1 VLPNRR
7 SSAFV
12 RQPPGYSATGRP
24 PLQLMK
30 KEDIWRGLQA
40 TAKGALS
47 TRDYRAP
54 ALAKRLA
61 GIGLEAGQIVSANR
75 RSLAVVWIPGVEI
88 FPRTIHVQR
97 HRGLFGEFARRDEG
111 VLANLKFWPRQWATA
126 RMFANTAKGF
136 HVHPP
141 FIPAGEDPARSLRR
155 RFVRKGTASPDY
167 EAEQWDVMFFVQGRV
182 EMILRDVREGF
193 RSRIMHFFIDGDNH
207 RGPNNVA
214 VVIPPGAAHALRAA
228 GADDADKGCGT
239 STNFEAAF
247 EGRIAS
253 DVESA
258 LLPES

>member
-1 VLPNRR
+1 
-7 SSAFV
+7 
-12 RQPPGYSATGRP
+12 
-24 PLQLMK
+24 MK
-30 KEDIWRGLQA
+30 KQDLWRGLQP
-40 TAKGALS
+40 TAKSALG

-61 GIGLEAGQIVSANR
+61 GVGVEAGQIVSANR
-75 RSLAVVWIPGVEI
+75 RSLAAVWIPGVEI
-88 FPRTIHVQR
+88 FPRTIYVQR

-111 VLANLKFWPRQWATA
+111 LLANLKFWPRQWATA

-141 FIPAGEDPARSLRR
+141 FIPEGEDAAKWLRR
-155 RFVRKGTASPDY
+155 QFAKKTLANY

-193 RSRIMHFFIDGDNH
+193 RGRIMHFYIDGDNH
-207 RGPNNVA
+207 RSSNNVA
-214 VVIPPGAAHALRAA
+214 VVIPPGVAHALRVE
-228 GADDADKGCGT
+228 GSEDAIMVYGT
-239 STNFEAAF
+239 STNFEPAF

-258 LLPES
+258 LLPESWRSFLAE

>member
-1 VLPNRR
+1 MKN
-7 SSAFV
+7 SSCESYF
-12 RQPPGYSATGRP
+12 YK
-24 PLQLMK
+24 MK
-30 KEDIWRGLQA
+30 KEDIWRGLQPA
-40 TAKGALS
+40 AVAALS

-61 GIGLEAGQIVSANR
+61 GGGVEAGQIVSANR
-75 RSLAVVWIPGVEI
+75 RSLAAIWIPGVEI
-88 FPRTIHVQR
+88 FARAIHVQR
-97 HRGLFGEFARRDEG
+97 QRGLFGELARRDEG
-111 VLANLKFWPRQWATA
+111 VLGSLKFWPKQWATA

-141 FIPAGEDPARSLRR
+141 FVPEGEDPAKWLRR
-155 RFVRKGTASPDY
+155 RFSGRANVASNY

-214 VVIPPGAAHALRAA
+214 VVIPPGVAHAVRVE
-228 GADDADKGCGT
+228 GSEDAIMVYGT
-239 STNFEAAF
+239 STNFEPAF

-258 LLPES
+258 LLPESWRSFLAE

>member
-1 VLPNRR
+1 
-7 SSAFV
+7 
-12 RQPPGYSATGRP
+12 
-24 PLQLMK
+24 MK

-40 TAKGALS
+40 TAKGVLG

-54 ALAKRLA
+54 TLAKQIA
-61 GIGLEAGQIVSANR
+61 GVGVEAGQIVSAKR
-75 RSLAVVWIPGVEI
+75 RSLAAVWIPGVEI
-88 FPRTIHVQR
+88 FPRTIYVQR
-97 HRGLFGEFARRDEG
+97 HRGLFGELARRGEG

-141 FIPAGEDPARSLRR
+141 CIPEGEDPARSLRR
-155 RFVRKGTASPDY
+155 RFTRAGNVDY

-214 VVIPPGAAHALRAA
+214 VVIPPGVAHAVRVE
-228 GADDADKGCGT
+228 GSEDAIMVYGT
-239 STNFEAAF
+239 STNFEPAF

-258 LLPES
+258 LLPESWRSFLAE

>member
-1 VLPNRR
+1 
-7 SSAFV
+7 
-12 RQPPGYSATGRP
+12 QPA
-24 PLQLMK
+24 
-30 KEDIWRGLQA
+30 A
-40 TAKGALS
+40 VAALG

-61 GIGLEAGQIVSANR
+61 GGGVEAGQIVSANR
-75 RSLAVVWIPGVEI
+75 RSLAAVWIPGVEM
-88 FPRTIHVQR
+88 FARTIHVQR
-97 HRGLFGEFARRDEG
+97 HRGLFGELARRDEG
-111 VLANLKFWPRQWATA
+111 LLANLKFWPRQWATA

-141 FIPAGEDPARSLRR
+141 FIPVGEDPAKSLRR
-155 RFVRKGTASPDY
+155 RFS
-167 EAEQWDVMFFVQGRV
+167 QGRV

-214 VVIPPGAAHALRAA
+214 VVIPPGVAHAVRVE
-228 GADDADKGCGT
+228 GSEDAIMVYGT
-239 STNFEAAF
+239 STNFEPAF

-258 LLPES
+258 LLPESWRSFLAE